1 MVLVIIPVKK
11 INKKLQN
18 LSKIMIN
25 FGVLAAEIMIKI
37 IIKIMV
43 TNNRFHNNK
52 LMIVNINSNNKF
64 NNKELKN
71 KIELLLYQIAKIRS
85 EII

>member
-64 NNKELKN
+64 YNKELKN